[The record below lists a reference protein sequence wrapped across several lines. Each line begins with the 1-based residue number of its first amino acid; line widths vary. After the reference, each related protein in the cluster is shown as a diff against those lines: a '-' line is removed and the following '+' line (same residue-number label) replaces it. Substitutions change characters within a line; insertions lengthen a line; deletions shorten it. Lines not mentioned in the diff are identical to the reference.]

1 MFLNERYEEKKSHLY
16 GGGVNIHKLLKY
28 QIKTF

>member
-16 GGGVNIHKLLKY
+16 GGVNIHKLLKY